1 VSNPYCIVVPCYNES
16 ARLDPQAFLDATLE
30 EPKLDFVFVD
40 DGSTD
45 GTARII
51 SELCVRGNGRMELLS
66 LERNRGKAEAVRRGV
81 AFAFDQ
87 SPPPALVGYWDADL
101 ATPLH
106 YITKFAAL
114 FADPQIQMVLGSRV
128 QMLGHRIARSPL
140 RHYLGRLFAS
150 AVSVGLR
157 IPIYDSQCGAK
168 LFRANDVFRSVFSA
182 PFRSN
187 WTFDVELIERLIHR
201 QAATNDINVIE
212 QCVEFPLSDWH
223 DAPGSKIGWRHI
235 PQIILETSRIVA
247 SRTERNRRR

>member
-1 VSNPYCIVVPCYNES
+1 
-16 ARLDPQAFLDATLE
+16 LDATLA

-45 GTARII
+45 DTARVI
-51 SELCVRGNGRMELLS
+51 SELCVRGNGRMELLA

-81 AFAFDQ
+81 VFAFDR
-87 SPPPALVGYWDADL
+87 SPPPELIGYWDADL

-106 YITKFAAL
+106 HVAKFAAL

-128 QMLGHRIARSPL
+128 QMLGRHIARSPL

-150 AVSVGLR
+150 TVSVSLG

-168 LFRANDVFRSVFSA
+168 MFRANAVFRSVFSV
-182 PFRSN
+182 PFRGN
-187 WTFDVELIERLIHR
+187 WTFDVELFERLLHR
-201 QAATNDINVIE
+201 QAATHDINVIE
-212 QCVEFPLSDWH
+212 QCVEFPLTDWH

-235 PQIILETSRIVA
+235 PQIIFETSRIAAV
-247 SRTERNRRR
+247 RTERNRHQ